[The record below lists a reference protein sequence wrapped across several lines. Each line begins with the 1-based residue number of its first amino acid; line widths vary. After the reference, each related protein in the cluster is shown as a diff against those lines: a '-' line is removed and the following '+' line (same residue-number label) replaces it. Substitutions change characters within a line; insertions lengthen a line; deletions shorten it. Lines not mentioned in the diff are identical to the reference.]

1 MTSPGPPGRPFPP
14 SLPPRGRGIGMETTQ
29 LDSEGFGWKVC
40 ATTQLGEEC
49 SRRLPEL
56 SIMDA
61 GRETHPPQGWLAK
74 HTGQNYAS
82 SGSPALPAGSQP
94 RQEGA
99 EAGRGPTPS
108 RLGTW
113 TQQGCHTARNC
124 PFFAPLSC
132 FRVKCFLHT
141 KPIGLKDA
149 ANHLCN

>member
-14 SLPPRGRGIGMETTQ
+14 SLPPRGRGIRMETTQ

-99 EAGRGPTPS
+99 EAGQGPDPLPPGDVDTTGLPHGQELS
-108 RLGTW
+108 IL
-113 TQQGCHTARNC
+113 CS
-124 PFFAPLSC
+124 PFVFSY
-132 FRVKCFLHT
+132 
-141 KPIGLKDA
+141 
-149 ANHLCN
+149 